1 MVKFGT
7 MLPKLVFVKPTM
19 LGTETSAREML
30 HVQVAESTTKN
41 TMFVSVQM
49 AKFGMEP
56 TVLFANHAAVE
67 NNGMTLV
74 CNVTVQQLSIGMVAH
89 VFIAQMA
96 KSGIHRQEPVSANQE
111 HNGTTNSVQ

>member
-7 MLPKLVFVKPTM
+7 MLPKLVSAKPTM
-19 LGTETSAREML
+19 LGTETSVREML
-30 HVQVAESTTKN
+30 HVQAAESTTRN

-56 TVLFANHAAVE
+56 TVLFANHAAAE

-74 CNVTVQQLSIGMVAH
+74 CNVTAQQLSIGMVAH
-89 VFIAQMA
+89 VFIARME
-96 KSGIHRQEPVSANQE
+96 KSGIRRQEPVSANQE